1 MNGLKYILTFL
12 LGAGVG
18 VGGTYIVL
26 NKKFNSKLESAISD
40 LDEHFEEKCNKCEK
54 RAEQLRN
61 SEEASD
67 IDERIQRKPS
77 LDKGSVDLKVPITSM
92 DNNEVKT
99 QKVSYFKMVKDL
111 YGAKNVDIEEEE
123 VDDDIEPESAEDKL
137 VKMLDA
143 NPYHDRPFFISQA
156 AYDGD
161 DDLHYREDYDH
172 IELDYFEDDDTVCL
186 RDKNHTIVEKENT
199 LLAEGWRDA
208 FGNYDDYGYED
219 DEFIYCRND
228 KMRTDY
234 KILRYEEGYSQV
246 VLGIDPPGVPD
257 KDD

>member
-12 LGAGVG
+12 LGAGAG

-54 RAEQLRN
+54 KAVVEDK
-61 SEEASD
+61 SKD
-67 IDERIQRKPS
+67 VDERIQRKPS

-111 YGAKNVDIEEEE
+111 YGAKNVEIEEEE

-137 VKMLDA
+137 AKMLDA

-199 LLAEGWRDA
+199 LLADGWRDA